1 MKASSSSLASGRNLL
16 TGLRHK
22 TARVDP
28 LPETAT
34 GTHLLRRYL
43 ANAIAAERGF
53 ETHLSEFANQGDDL
67 DVQVVFRSQADEMR
81 TNYQRLTARLE
92 QLGGPETG
100 VGSALSELVESA
112 PQMSES
118 GRIQEEQTLQNLIAA
133 FGIEASECAMHEVVA
148 SVAAAAD
155 DAATESLAREI
166 QAQKREAAKRIFSFL
181 SSRSKIA
188 YNMLTPHELD
198 PAVETKTFQNR
209 VV

>member
-1 MKASSSSLASGRNLL
+1 
-16 TGLRHK
+16 
-22 TARVDP
+22 
-28 LPETAT
+28 LPEPSID
-34 GTHLLRRYL
+34 LLRKYL

-53 ETHLSEFANQGDDL
+53 EIHLNEFANHGDDL

-81 TNYQRLTARLE
+81 TNYQRLAARLE
-92 QLGGPETG
+92 QLGGAETAG
-100 VGSALSELVESA
+100 QSAGSDLA
-112 PQMSES
+112 PRISES

-133 FGIEASECAMHEVVA
+133 FGIEASECAMHEA
-148 SVAAAAD
+148 IATVAAAAR

-181 SSRSKIA
+181 SSRSKLA